1 MPVVFGVCKL
11 NEKLKTNGNFKSGVR
26 RVIDF
31 KMASIRDDTDI
42 LDSSIISQARIEDD
56 TCSISSGVFRE
67 PRRGIW
73 LRKRKRKE
81 DGDSVSVCSLDV
93 SLNSEPDVKKKKG
106 MSKVASFANLLSTPM
121 KPVMK
126 SLQRTLTSGKGDTP
140 NSLMGSPYSPRRAS
154 MCPPTP
160 TSASTNPSPKSSRQ
174 VRLHRSWSQ
183 TLGKGNA
190 QQAILGLK
198 ETKRQEAIFELCAG
212 EENVVEDLEL
222 LLATYRNSLLNLR
235 ILTEDEVNCIFG
247 DLGPILA
254 AHRQLKVQLH
264 ALRDAN
270 GVTHAI
276 GDTMVAWIPT
286 LKHYVGYC
294 SNQVWARALL
304 DEKKA
309 TNKRFQDFL
318 RRCLESSFSRKLD
331 LWSFLDVP
339 RSRLVKYPLLLTEIL
354 RLTPPSHVDALVL
367 PHVSTA
373 LSSLLRQVDM
383 ATGSAECKRTLER
396 LHFPPSTPSGALR
409 SAKRLLD
416 KANSVKCSGVL
427 RDKRGAKLHCFLF
440 DTCFVAARTM
450 RPGTKLNACYPVIPA
465 KHLEVTDCA
474 SENTQRAQDTLSFN
488 VGSKTKASALCLMA
502 TDEHVK
508 KHWIDCLTQVVNGA
522 VFLDDSDVEV
532 DAGDQ
537 EPDIENGDQENKSP
551 KGSKKDSVKERKLT
565 KSKSARTLRKSRSS
579 LKELSDTKLQPS
591 HRSNGRLHRMS
602 TRSSIDCLI

>member
-1 MPVVFGVCKL
+1 
-11 NEKLKTNGNFKSGVR
+11 
-26 RVIDF
+26 
-31 KMASIRDDTDI
+31 MACNVDDVDSSI
-42 LDSSIISQARIEDD
+42 LDSSILSQARIEDD
-56 TCSISSGVFRE
+56 SCSISSGVFRE

-73 LRKRKRKE
+73 MRKRKRKTSGE
-81 DGDSVSVCSLDV
+81 LTDSVSVCSLDV
-93 SLNSEPDVKKKKG
+93 SLNSEPDMKKKRG

-126 SLQRTLTSGKGDTP
+126 SLQRTWTTGKGDTP
-140 NSLMGSPYSPRRAS
+140 NSMVNSPYSPRRAS
-154 MCPPTP
+154 MCPPHTP
-160 TSASTNPSPKSSRQ
+160 TSASAPSPKSTRQ

-190 QQAILGLK
+190 QQAFLGLK

-247 DLGPILA
+247 DLEPILA
-254 AHRQLKVQLH
+254 AHRQLKMQLH
-264 ALRDAN
+264 SLRDEN
-270 GVTHAI
+270 GVTNAI
-276 GDTMVAWIPT
+276 GDTLVSWIPS

-294 SNQVWARALL
+294 ANQVWARALL

-339 RSRLVKYPLLLTEIL
+339 RSRLVKYPLLLSEIL

-396 LHFPPSTPSGALR
+396 LHFPPSTPSGSLR
-409 SAKRLLD
+409 SAKRMLD

-427 RDKRGAKLHCFLF
+427 KDKRGAKLHCFLF

-465 KHLEVTDCA
+465 RHLEVTDA
-474 SENTQRAQDTLSFN
+474 NTENSQRAQDAFSFY
-488 VGSKTKASALCLMA
+488 VGNKSKTNSALCLMA

-508 KHWIDCLTQVVNGA
+508 KHWMDSLNQVLNGA
-522 VFLDDSDVEV
+522 VFLDDSDAEA
-532 DAGDQ
+532 DPTDQ
-537 EPDIENGDQENKSP
+537 EGEPDQENKSP
-551 KGSKKDSVKERKLT
+551 KGSKSKSPVKEKKLT
-565 KSKSARTLRKSRSS
+565 KSKSARTLRKSRTS